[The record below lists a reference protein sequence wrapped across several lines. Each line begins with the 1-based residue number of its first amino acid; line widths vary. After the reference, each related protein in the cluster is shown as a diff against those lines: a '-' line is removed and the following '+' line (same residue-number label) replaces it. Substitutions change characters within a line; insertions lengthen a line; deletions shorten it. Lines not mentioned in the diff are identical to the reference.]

1 MATTRTEWTAEGLD
15 GLVLRTDDDVP
26 LARVRSTLG
35 LDGRVLA
42 GSAARPP
49 KASGYVPPAI
59 AWTASHTMVMTPR
72 YEVMIDG
79 SRTEGEVAAMLQRLS
94 VVDWTERQLH

>member
-1 MATTRTEWTAEGLD
+1 MAATRTEWTAEGLD
-15 GLVLRTDDDVP
+15 GLVLRTDDEVP
-26 LARVRSTLG
+26 LARVRSALG

-42 GSAARPP
+42 GSAAQPP

-59 AWTASHTMVMTPR
+59 GWTASHTMVMTPR

>member
-1 MATTRTEWTAEGLD
+1 MASARTEWTAEGLSD
-15 GLVLRTDDDVP
+15 IVLRTDDKLP
-26 LARVRSTLG
+26 LAQVRSTLG

-42 GSAARPP
+42 GIAARPP
-49 KASGYVPPAI
+49 KSSGYVPPAI
-59 AWTASHTMVMTPR
+59 AWTSTHTMVMTPR

-79 SRTEGEVAAMLQRLS
+79 SRTESEVAAVLQRLS